1 MGKTLVDARIRQ
13 DYYSMVVKIQRGDEM
28 LVPTPDVVFEEGDVL
43 WIVGNPKNIE
53 KLR

>member
-1 MGKTLVDARIRQ
+1 
-13 DYYSMVVKIQRGDEM
+13 
-28 LVPTPDVVFEEGDVL
+28 VPTPDVVFEEGDVL